1 MLAVMND
8 SLPLRT
14 VDIACNVCE
23 STEDVGVGTM
33 VVVLDGD
40 DDDDDDD
47 MAEVELAEMF
57 EVELA
62 TVEGVLGRMDEDVV
76 DAEKCVAKIDAALA
90 DEVVKAGTVLF
101 APNVPC
107 CKLSKDEAA
116 ANIACEH
123 RQ

>member
-23 STEDVGVGTM
+23 STEDVEVGTT
-33 VVVLDGD
+33 VVVLDGNGD
-40 DDDDDDD
+40 DGI
-47 MAEVELAEMF
+47 AEVELAEMF

-62 TVEGVLGRMDEDVV
+62 TFEGVFGGMDEDV
-76 DAEKCVAKIDAALA
+76 AEAENCVAKIDALLT
-90 DEVVKAGTVLF
+90 DEVVEARADVLF

-107 CKLSKDEAA
+107 
-116 ANIACEH
+116 
-123 RQ
+123 

>member
-23 STEDVGVGTM
+23 STKDVGVGTM
-33 VVVLDGD
+33 VVLVVLDND
-40 DDDDDDD
+40 T
-47 MAEVELAEMF
+47 AEVELADMF
-57 EVELA
+57 EVELV
-62 TVEGVLGRMDEDVV
+62 TVEGVFGRMDEDV
-76 DAEKCVAKIDAALA
+76 AEAENCVAKIDPPLA
-90 DEVVKAGTVLF
+90 DEIVEARTVLF

>member
-40 DDDDDDD
+40 NDDD
-47 MAEVELAEMF
+47 MAEAELAEMF

-62 TVEGVLGRMDEDVV
+62 TAKGVFGRVDEEVV
-76 DAEKCVAKIDAALA
+76 DAEKYVAKIDAALA

>member
-8 SLPLRT
+8 SLPSRT

-23 STEDVGVGTM
+23 STEDVGEGAV

-40 DDDDDDD
+40 GDADI
-47 MAEVELAEMF
+47 AGVELAEMF

-62 TVEGVLGRMDEDVV
+62 RVEGVFGRMDEDV
-76 DAEKCVAKIDAALA
+76 AEAETCVAKIGAPLV
-90 DEVVKAGTVLF
+90 DEIVKARTVLF

-107 CKLSKDEAA
+107 CELSTTEAA

>member
-8 SLPLRT
+8 SLPWRT

-23 STEDVGVGTM
+23 SREDVGAGTM

-40 DDDDDDD
+40 SDND
-47 MAEVELAEMF
+47 MTEVELAEIF

-62 TVEGVLGRMDEDVV
+62 TAKGVFGRMDEDVADV
-76 DAEKCVAKIDAALA
+76 EKCVAKIDAPLA
-90 DEVVKAGTVLF
+90 DEVVEARTVLF